1 MRIMRSN
8 DGNCGITEHWSLLTH
23 MDACVDTGYILG
35 TNSCIGTEDT
45 GISLVQTNSITSKS
59 S

>member
-1 MRIMRSN
+1 
-8 DGNCGITEHWSLLTH
+8 

-59 S
+59 SWYEGTENKLPGDI